1 MDFSPTVFF
10 VYTADRSQLLSV
22 SADYETVWGRS
33 CESLYQNPQSWLEAV
48 HPDDRPQVEETL
60 PRSAQGPVAQT
71 YRITR
76 PDGSIRWIASR
87 IAPVGNPLDGSG
99 RIIGC
104 AEDITEQKDTE
115 QQLQRANRALRTL
128 SECNQLVVRASD
140 EATLL
145 DEICRILVE
154 FGGYRAAW
162 IGFAEP
168 DPKQSVRPVAQAG
181 YSEAYLQSIQL
192 SWGDND
198 LGRGPTGI
206 AIRTGQLCI
215 AQDILHDSHFQ
226 PWRETALKQGY
237 AAAISLPLMANDKA
251 FGVLNIYSVHP
262 HAFDA
267 NETRLL
273 TELAGDL
280 AYGIEALRTQTAL
293 QDSETKFRAFLEM
306 ASEAII
312 ASNDQGNIVLFNS
325 AAEELFGY
333 SQADM
338 LGQPV
343 ELLMPERFRHG
354 HLHHREEYNA
364 HPSRRS
370 MGRSRILY
378 GRRRDGTE
386 FPVEVGLSHV
396 DIEGE
401 RFVLTFLTDVS
412 DRKRAEAALRQ
423 AQDELQHSN
432 QELEHRV
439 LQRTEELLQLNQRLQ
454 QELAERRQVEAEQRR
469 LAAIVASSDDGII
482 GLALDGTVTS
492 WNRGAEK
499 IYGYGAED
507 IVGQPVQRL
516 VPEDRLAE
524 ETSIIE
530 RIKQG
535 ERLEHYETLRRHKDG
550 SLFDVSLTIS
560 PIKNSEGEVIGIS
573 KISRD
578 ITARKR
584 AEAERKQAQEALAR
598 ELARSKGLLD
608 ASFDGIVVIDA
619 QGYVVDA
626 NESYARMMGRT
637 LDETLQLHISD
648 WDAQWSPQELDDI
661 VTTGRFVD
669 CTFETVHRRK
679 DGSTYEV
686 EITVSNV
693 AVGDEILQL
702 CICRD
707 ITERKR
713 SEEQLRLSNERMSL
727 ANAELARAARLKD
740 EFLASMSHEL
750 RTPLNAILGL
760 AEALIEDIFGPLN
773 DEQRE
778 HLTTIE
784 KSGKHLLALIND
796 ILDLSKVESGR
807 MELEITPVPVE
818 EFCTSCLSFV
828 KQQAHQKRIQLDCR
842 IDPELVEID
851 IDERRIRQVL
861 VNLLSNAVKFTPENG
876 TVQLQVRGD
885 SFRESLDFSV
895 TDTGI
900 GIAPEHL
907 DKLFQPF
914 VQIDSALSRRY
925 AGTGLGLAL
934 VRRIAE
940 LHGGSVA
947 LESQEGKGSR
957 FTVSLPWAPS
967 EEHQPVVLP
976 LTADACPWQPGLRKV
991 LIIEDSAAAA
1001 DQIMRYLKELEIQGI
1016 VYPKAA
1022 GAMDLARQA
1031 QPDVIIL
1038 DILLPDQS
1046 GWTVLADLKDLPAT
1060 QDIPVIVVSVVDEQL
1075 KSLDMGAVAHL
1086 LKPFTRPQFQQV
1098 LQRTIPPRATSEPLV
1113 PLAAATDAPLIL
1125 LAEDNEAN
1133 IAMLESYLEAQ
1144 GFRVVVARN
1153 GREAVQMATQY
1164 QPDLVLMDIQMPEM
1178 DGLEA
1183 TQKIRTDATQQ
1194 DLPVIALTALAM
1206 PGDRERCLAVGAT
1219 DYLTKPI
1226 SPKHL
1231 LELLMRYIPQL
1242 SAVSQ

>member
-1 MDFSPTVFF
+1 
-10 VYTADRSQLLSV
+10 L
-22 SADYETVWGRS
+22 
-33 CESLYQNPQSWLEAV
+33 
-48 HPDDRPQVEETL
+48 
-60 PRSAQGPVAQT
+60 
-71 YRITR
+71 I
-76 PDGSIRWIASR
+76 
-87 IAPVGNPLDGSG
+87 
-99 RIIGC
+99 
-104 AEDITEQKDTE
+104 
-115 QQLQRANRALRTL
+115 
-128 SECNQLVVRASD
+128 
-140 EATLL
+140 
-145 DEICRILVE
+145 E
-154 FGGYRAAW
+154 FGQYRAAW
-162 IGFAEP
+162 IGYA
-168 DPKQSVRPVAQAG
+168 DHDSQKTVRPVAQAG
-181 YSEAYLQSIQL
+181 YSETYLQSIHL
-192 SWGDND
+192 SWADND
-198 LGRGPTGI
+198 LGYGPTGT

-215 AQDILHDSHFQ
+215 AQDIGHDSHFQ
-226 PWRETALKQGY
+226 PWREMALSQGY
-237 AAAISLPLMANDKA
+237 AASISLPLISDNQVLGA
-251 FGVLNIYSVHP
+251 LNIYSAHP
-262 HAFDA
+262 HAFDQD
-267 NETRLL
+267 ETRLL

-280 AYGIEALRTQTAL
+280 AYGIEALRTQSAL
-293 QDSETKFRAFLEM
+293 QNSEMKFRAFLAM
-306 ASEAII
+306 ASEAVI
-312 ASNDQGNIVLFNS
+312 ASNAQGQIVLFNT

-333 SQADM
+333 RQTDL

-343 ELLMPERFRHG
+343 EVLIPERFRQG
-354 HLHHREEYNA
+354 HIHHREDYGA
-364 HPSRRS
+364 QPHRRS
-370 MGRSRILY
+370 MGKSRVLY
-378 GRRRDGTE
+378 ARRHDGTE

-401 RFVLTFLTDVS
+401 QFILTFLTDVS
-412 DRKRAEAALRQ
+412 DRKQAEAALRQ
-423 AQDELQHSN
+423 AQNDLQHSN

-439 LQRTEELLQLNQRLQ
+439 LQRTEELLQLNERLQ
-454 QELAERRQVEAEQRR
+454 QELAERRQMEAEQNR

-482 GLALDGTVTS
+482 GLSVDGIVTS

-499 IYGYGAED
+499 IYGFSAEE
-507 IVGQPVQRL
+507 IVGLSVQRL
-516 VPEDRLAE
+516 MPEDRVDE
-524 ETSIIE
+524 ESAIIE
-530 RIKQG
+530 RIQRG
-535 ERLEHYETLRRHKDG
+535 ERLEHYETLRRHRNG

-560 PIKNSEGEVIGIS
+560 PIKNVAGEVIGIS

-584 AEAERKQAQEALAR
+584 AEVERTQAQAALAR
-598 ELARSKGLLD
+598 ELARSKGLLN
-608 ASFDGIVVIDA
+608 ASFDGIVVVDA

-626 NESYARMMGRT
+626 NESYARMLGRT
-637 LDETLQLHISD
+637 LEDTLTLHISD
-648 WDAQWSPQELDDI
+648 WDAQWSPQELDQI

-693 AVGDEILQL
+693 AVSDEILQL

-707 ITERKR
+707 ITERKKT
-713 SEEQLRLSNERMSL
+713 EEQLRLSNERMSL

-760 AEALIEDIFGPLN
+760 SEALIEDIFGPLN

-807 MELEITPVPVE
+807 MELEITAVPVE

-842 IDPELVEID
+842 IDPDLVEID
-851 IDERRIRQVL
+851 IDERRLRQVL
-861 VNLLSNAVKFTPENG
+861 VNLLSNAVKFTPDNG

-885 SFRESLDFSV
+885 AFRQTLEFGV

-934 VRRIAE
+934 VRRISE
-940 LHGGSVA
+940 LHGGSVS

-957 FTVSLPWAPS
+957 FTVSLPWSAS
-967 EEHQPVVLP
+967 AAHQPIP
-976 LTADACPWQPGLRKV
+976 ASLTSDSCPWQPGLQKV

-1001 DQIMRYLKELEIQGI
+1001 NQIMRYLKELDIQGM
-1016 VYPKAA
+1016 VHPQGA
-1022 GAMDLARQA
+1022 GAVDLVQQV
-1031 QPDVIIL
+1031 QPDVVIL

-1046 GWTVLADLKDLPAT
+1046 GWTVLTELKAQAIT
-1060 QDIPVIVVSVVDEQL
+1060 REIPVVVVSVVDEQL
-1075 KSLDMGAVAHL
+1075 QSLEMGAIAHL
-1086 LKPFTRPQFQQV
+1086 LKPFTRPQFQEV
-1098 LQRTIPPRATSEPLV
+1098 LQRVMASRATVDEVIPLPDTVTPAPLV
-1113 PLAAATDAPLIL
+1113 L

-1133 IAMLESYLEAQ
+1133 IAMLDSYLEAN
-1144 GFRVVVARN
+1144 GFRVIVARN
-1153 GREAVQMATQY
+1153 GREAVQMAAQY
-1164 QPDLVLMDIQMPEM
+1164 QPSLVLMDIQMPEM

-1183 TQKIRTDATQQ
+1183 TQKIRLDPTLQ
-1194 DLPVIALTALAM
+1194 DLPVVALTALAM
-1206 PGDRERCLAVGAT
+1206 PGDRERCLAAGAT

-1231 LELLMRYIPQL
+1231 LALLMRYIPQL
-1242 SAVSQ
+1242 SAVIK